1 MRACRIC
8 CLCFLWMIFCGRAAF
23 AEPVPS
29 GYKLSL
35 DARTFEAAASPYNLL
50 GTHSSRLMP
59 HLFLYGQIMTDY
71 AKDPLLI
78 RNLTTGQIVSRPI
91 AHRLTSEIA
100 FAMGLFSWV
109 EAGVSLPVYWL
120 QQAQGFPLSTDENQI
135 SPSLEA
141 TNIGDLRLWAKIRIL
156 ENSQAGGF
164 GMAAILEASLPTG
177 GAFLMRQASA
187 TFTPRFVMDFR
198 WGQGGLIAL
207 NAAFRL
213 RSGTP
218 TEEDLMSSEGIA
230 RSFGGFRVGNEL
242 RLSLAAEIPLF
253 AQGISLL
260 GEFATH
266 TGFSD
271 TQEATAL
278 FGAELLL
285 GLRWRHHSG
294 LILSAGAGAGL
305 SSSYG
310 SPDFR
315 VFLQI
320 AFGRPLQPATA
331 RPYEPAVMLPPE
343 KPPIAK
349 KANPVSNQPQ
359 DPPMPPRPQMQAQ
372 RAVDASAFAAAIK
385 NDPDSDGDGIPAP
398 QDKCPL
404 EPEDFDGFQDDDGCP
419 DPDNDGDGIPDHL
432 DKCPNEPET
441 FNDYKDDDGCPD
453 TVPEEMAKKRA
464 GGQRIELTAKQLKL
478 KDRIYF
484 GTDSD
489 KIQPRSYDILRQL
502 AVFLKNNRM
511 ITRLEVQGHTDNRG
525 DREKNVD
532 LSERRARRVVLF
544 LIQEGVE
551 TQRLRSKGYGPKIPI
566 ADNRTSK
573 GRALNRRVQFMVQEM
588 KRLVPAKPQEN
599 SLPPAADPAKKGG
612 KE

>member
-1 MRACRIC
+1 
-8 CLCFLWMIFCGRAAF
+8 MIFFGRAAF
-23 AEPVPS
+23 AEPIPS
-29 GYKLSL
+29 SYRLSL

-50 GTHSSRLMP
+50 GTHGSRLMP
-59 HLFLYGQIMTDY
+59 HLFFFGQIVTDY

-120 QQAQGFPLSTDENQI
+120 QQAQGFPLLAEESQT

-156 ENSQAGGF
+156 ENSQAGGL
-164 GMAAILEASLPTG
+164 GMAAILEASFPTG

-187 TFTPRFVMDFR
+187 TFTPRLVMDFR
-198 WGQGGLIAL
+198 WGQGGVIAL

-213 RSGTP
+213 RSGSP
-218 TEEDLMSSEGIA
+218 TEEDLLSSQDIA
-230 RSFGGFRVGNEL
+230 RSMGSFRVGNEL

-271 TQEATAL
+271 TPEATAL

-320 AFGRPLQPATA
+320 AFGRPLQPIAA
-331 RPYEPAVMLPPE
+331 RPYEPAVMLPE
-343 KPPIAK
+343 KPPMTK
-349 KANPVSNQPQ
+349 KAPPVTSQTKE
-359 DPPMPPRPQMQAQ
+359 PPMPARPAMQAH

-385 NDPDSDGDGIPAP
+385 NDPDPDGDGIPAP

-404 EPEDFDGFQDDDGCP
+404 EPEDFDGFQDEDGCP

-441 FNDYKDDDGCPD
+441 FNDYKDEDGCPD
-453 TVPEEMAKKRA
+453 TLPEEIAKKRA
-464 GGQRIELTAKQLKL
+464 SGQRIELTAKQLKL

-489 KIQPRSYDILRQL
+489 KIQPRSYEILRQL
-502 AVFLKNNRM
+502 AIFLKNNRM

-551 TQRLRSKGYGPKIPI
+551 TKRLRSKGYGPKTPI
-566 ADNRTSK
+566 ADNRSAK

-588 KRLVPAKPQEN
+588 KRLVPVKPQG
-599 SLPPAADPAKKGG
+599 SQPPPAATDPSKKGG
-612 KE
+612 TQ